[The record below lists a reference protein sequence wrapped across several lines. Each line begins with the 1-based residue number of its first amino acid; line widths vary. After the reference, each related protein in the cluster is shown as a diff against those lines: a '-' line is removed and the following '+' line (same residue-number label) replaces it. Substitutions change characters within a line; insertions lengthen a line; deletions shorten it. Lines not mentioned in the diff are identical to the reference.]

1 MQTGTK
7 GHYLLV
13 CNQPAPSRVPSLVST
28 PGDGTTLRLG
38 PCRAHAEL
46 RAQQVLVGGRKLG
59 RKEPPSGPASEGLHR
74 EENPDM
80 GGRRFRP
87 KPLPTSH
94 HRRVPKGARRAAS
107 CPPRAGVRLGSSE
120 HPHVGDRTFVCLS
133 LRTHGDTHQQRHHS
147 SQG

>member
-87 KPLPTSH
+87 SL
-94 HRRVPKGARRAAS
+94 
-107 CPPRAGVRLGSSE
+107 CPPATTDVYPKELGGLHLVPLE
-120 HPHVGDRTFVCLS
+120 
-133 LRTHGDTHQQRHHS
+133 
-147 SQG
+147 QG